1 MDIAF
6 IVQARSGSTRL
17 PNKMNMPFYK
27 NQSILDIILNRLK
40 THFKDIP
47 VILATTINSKD
58 DAIVETGKRNQVKI
72 YRGSE
77 DNVLSRF
84 VEASKEFSVKH
95 VIRICAD
102 NPFISVRY
110 LEELIEFYKNEKVD
124 YVSFISDSGL
134 PAMKTHYGFFAEIT
148 SSKTL
153 ETASQKTQDPFYGE
167 HVTNFI
173 YGNPDLFSLNFIKIP
188 SEIENANIRLTV
200 DTLEDFT
207 TCQKIYAYLTH
218 QNLSAEPASIITY
231 INDNPDFLVTMKDQI
246 NLNKK

>member
-1 MDIAF
+1 MNIAF

-17 PNKMNMPFYK
+17 PNKMNMPFYE
-27 NQSILDIILNRLK
+27 NQNILDIILNRLK

-47 VILATTINSKD
+47 FILATTVNIKD
-58 DAIVETGKRNQVKI
+58 DAIVETGTRNQVEI

-84 VEASKEFSVKH
+84 VEASKQFSVKH

-102 NPFISVRY
+102 NPFISVKY
-110 LEELIEFYKNEKVD
+110 LEELIQFYQTEKAD
-124 YVSFISDSGL
+124 YVSFISENGL
-134 PAMKTHYGFFAEIT
+134 PAMKTHYGFFTEIT
-148 SSKTL
+148 SFKTL
-153 ETASQKTQDPFYGE
+153 EMTAQKTQDPFYCE

-200 DTLEDFT
+200 DTMEDFII
-207 TCQKIYAYLTH
+207 CKEIYSYLMLH
-218 QNLSAEPASIITY
+218 NFSVEPAYIIKY
-231 INDNPDFLVTMKDQI
+231 INDNPDFLSVMKDQI

>member
-17 PNKMNMPFYK
+17 PNKMNMPFYE

-40 THFKDIP
+40 TYFKDIP
-47 VILATTINSKD
+47 VILATTVNSKD
-58 DAIVETGKRNQVKI
+58 DAIVETGKRNQVEVF
-72 YRGSE
+72 RGSE

-84 VEASKEFSVKH
+84 VEASKAFSVKH

-102 NPFISVRY
+102 NPFISVKY
-110 LEELIEFYKNEKVD
+110 LEELINFYQSQKVD
-124 YVSFISDSGL
+124 YVSFISETGL

-148 SSKTL
+148 SFKTL
-153 ETASQKTQDPFYGE
+153 EITSQKTQDPFYCE

-173 YGNPDLFSLNFIKIP
+173 YGNPDMFSLNFIKIP
-188 SEIENANIRLTV
+188 SEIEKANIRLTV

-207 TCQKIYAYLTH
+207 ICKAIYNYLMHHHLTV
-218 QNLSAEPASIITY
+218 EPASVIKY
-231 INDNPDFLVTMKDQI
+231 INDNPDFLSMMKDQI

>member
-17 PNKMNMPFYK
+17 PNKMNMPFYE

-47 VILATTINSKD
+47 VILATTVNSKD
-58 DAIVETGKRNQVKI
+58 DMIVGTGKRNQVEVF
-72 YRGSE
+72 RGSE

-84 VEASKEFSVKH
+84 VEASKKFSVKH
-95 VIRICAD
+95 IIRICAD
-102 NPFISVRY
+102 NPFISVKY
-110 LEELIEFYKNEKVD
+110 LEELIHFYQSQKVD

-134 PAMKTHYGFFAEIT
+134 PAMKTHFGFFAEIT
-148 SSKTL
+148 SFKIL
-153 ETASQKTQDPFYGE
+153 ETTAQKTQDPFYCE

-173 YGNPDLFSLNFIKIP
+173 YGNPGLFSLNFIKIP
-188 SEIENANIRLTV
+188 SEIEKANIRLTV

-207 TCQKIYAYLTH
+207 ICQKIYSYLTH